1 MDSTSSG
8 SSTASPTGAVRTRN
22 KSAGSI
28 AKRACDQCKFRKI
41 KVCPSPHLPTRTR
54 EKKKPP
60 RWPPPMLAS
69 PPR

>member
-8 SSTASPTGAVRTRN
+8 SPTASPTGTVRTRN

-41 KVCPSPHLPTRTR
+41 KVCLDPK
-54 EKKKPP
+54 KKKPP
-60 RWPPPMLAS
+60 RRPPSDVCS
-69 PPR
+69 PRR